1 MKAKHRALLV
11 IVLLT
16 LTLGWVSSSPLVE
29 ERRIEEVAAFSTEVV
44 IAPQMRTIRALGPPR
59 WGTHLT
65 LVNDS
70 GYTFEAFDL
79 YNEIGRASCR
89 ERV

>member
-44 IAPQMRTIRALGPPR
+44 IAPQMRTIRALGPPDR
-59 WGTHLT
+59 KS
-65 LVNDS
+65 V
-70 GYTFEAFDL
+70 
-79 YNEIGRASCR
+79 
-89 ERV
+89 V